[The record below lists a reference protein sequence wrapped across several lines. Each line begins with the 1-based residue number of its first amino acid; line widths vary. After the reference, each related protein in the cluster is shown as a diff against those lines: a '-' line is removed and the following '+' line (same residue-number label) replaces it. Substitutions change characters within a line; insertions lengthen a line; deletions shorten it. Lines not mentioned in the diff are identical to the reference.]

1 MSDLTAT
8 NCGIGCGGD
17 SGSLILIVLLLCCG
31 GMGGLGSGRCGDSGC
46 DSAVWL
52 ILILC
57 LCGSGGFG
65 C

>member
-8 NCGIGCGGD
+8 GCGTGGVAD
-17 SGSLILIVLLLCCG
+17 SGALILIVLLLCCG
-31 GMGGLGSGRCGDSGC
+31 GLGGTGYDRCGDSGC

-57 LCGSGGFG
+57 LCGGSGFG
-65 C
+65 F